1 MNWAFLIF
9 KYFPYGGLQRIFLD
23 VVDTAVRRG
32 HRIDIYTLGWEGP
45 QPHGVDV
52 RVIEVAPGANHKR
65 YRRFHAAVCDLI
77 AGKNYDCVVG
87 FNKMP
92 GLDVYYALDPC
103 FEEKAR
109 TLRGPYY
116 RFTPRYRHFS
126 EYEHA
131 VFAPDATT
139 ELIMISAAEIEH
151 FVRHYGT
158 PRERFHLLPP
168 GVAHDRIRPADAER
182 VRAEFRRANDLC
194 DNDLL
199 ALLVGS
205 DFTRKGLDRIIR
217 ALANLPAQVRA
228 RTQLFVLGRDDPAKF
243 QRLAAQFKVANR
255 IRFLGGVDDVPP
267 CYIGADLLVHPARHE
282 NTGTVILEAII
293 AGLPVLVTA
302 NCGYAHLVTEADA
315 GLVVPVPFEQPVFDR
330 MFHES
335 LVSPERERWQRN
347 AIRYGRNLDLHGH
360 MEVACDVIEQTSRR
374 LRVGATN

>member
-1 MNWAFLIF
+1 MSWAFLIF

-23 VVDTAVRRG
+23 VIDTAVRRG
-32 HRIDIYTLGWEGP
+32 HRIDVYTLGWEGP
-45 QPHGVDV
+45 QPHDADV
-52 RVIEVAPGANHKR
+52 RVIEVAPGANHIR

-77 AGKNYDCVVG
+77 AQEHYDCIVG

-109 TLRGPYY
+109 TLRGRYY
-116 RFTPRYRHFS
+116 RFTPRYRHFAKF
-126 EYEHA
+126 ERA

-139 ELIMISAAEIEH
+139 ELIMISEAEIEH
-151 FVRHYGT
+151 FIRHYGT
-158 PRERFHLLPP
+158 PRKRFHLLPP
-168 GVAHDRIRPADAER
+168 GVPADRARPSDAAQIRER
-182 VRAEFRRANDLC
+182 FRKANDLA

-217 ALANLPAQVRA
+217 ALASLPAEVRI
-228 RTQLFVLGRDDPAKF
+228 RTHLFVLGRDHPAKF
-243 QRLAAQFKVANR
+243 ERLATQSKVAEQT
-255 IRFLGGVDDVPP
+255 RFLGGVDDVPP
-267 CYIGADLLVHPARHE
+267 YYFGADLLVHPARHE
-282 NTGTVILEAII
+282 NTGTVILEAIV

-302 NCGYAHLVTEADA
+302 NCGYAPLVTEADA

-330 MFHES
+330 MFHDS
-335 LVSPERERWQRN
+335 LVSPARKRWQRN

-360 MEVACDVIEQTSRR
+360 MEVACEVIEQTSRR
-374 LRVGATN
+374 LRRGTTN